1 VEGFSLPDQRSPHVV
16 LEANDAYW
24 DTSRLPRL
32 RRVVFDNTIGPKE
45 AVELVKTSE
54 GQVDLVTGLS
64 PLETLRVAQSPFAM
78 VVKNRGGLGTVFG
91 RFNMRKPG
99 SPWQDIRV
107 RQAANLSMHRTD
119 LTLYATKGNGVV
131 IPALVPMHGF
141 GFDPKLAPYP
151 FDPDQARHLLR
162 EAGYTDG
169 LSITL
174 IAPADLEVQ
183 ATVVSK
189 MLAQGGFTVEHH
201 VLDASAYT
209 RRTVLSHL
217 DHPPA
222 LQTWDIALSSGSD
235 LANFP
240 VFQLYHWFLLDG
252 QDDWVVE
259 EPELRRLYKR
269 ALGSVDRAQQQ
280 ALIQQM
286 ERYTAEQAYLLFL
299 YNPIPLYAVNKD
311 VQFVPYVNG
320 ALNLVDTSVTA
331 QHWSVRQQKSAVQE

>member
-1 VEGFSLPDQRSPHVV
+1 M

-24 DTSRLPRL
+24 DASRLPRL
-32 RRVVFDNTIGPKE
+32 RRVVFDNTLGQKE
-45 AVELVKTSE
+45 AVELIKTSE

-78 VVKNRGGLGTVFG
+78 VVKNRGSLGTVFG
-91 RFNMRKPG
+91 RFNMRKRG
-99 SPWQDIRV
+99 SPWRDIRV
-107 RQAANLSMHRTD
+107 RQAANLSIHRTD
-119 LTLYATKGNGVV
+119 FTLVAAKGNGVV
-131 IPALVPMHGF
+131 IPALAPRQGF
-141 GFDPKLAPYP
+141 GYDTELTPYP
-151 FDPDQARHLLR
+151 FDPDQARRLLR
-162 EAGYTDG
+162 EAGYADG

-174 IAPADLEVQ
+174 IAPEDLEVQ

-189 MLAQGGFTVEHH
+189 MLEQGGFTVERHI
-201 VLDASAYT
+201 LDASAYT
-209 RRTVLSHL
+209 RKTDLSHL

-222 LQTWDIALSSGSD
+222 LQTWDVALSSGSD

-240 VFQLYHWFLLDG
+240 VFQLYHWFVLDG
-252 QDDWVVE
+252 QDDWVME
-259 EPELRRLYKR
+259 EPELRQLYVR

-280 ALIQQM
+280 ILIQRM

-320 ALNLVDTSVTA
+320 VLSLVDMSVTA
-331 QHWSVRQQKSAVQE
+331 QHWSVRQQKTAVQE